1 MRFIE
6 KRPSEQSRQPWSYN
20 KNKLL
25 HSEYNIQKT
34 FFVFIYLFG
43 FHGQLSSI
51 LKPAKCLDSLTR
63 KTGVLCPSVYLTSPP
78 VSEVIPWPWLPPWL
92 TRTSRI
98 MQLKVSENKT
108 TLIILLCT
116 SVGVLLYKL
125 HWNTLVAF
133 HFTLIVLQL
142 FVLFFPTRSCLSGIF
157 IYPLEEN
164 SIVVG
169 FESMISNQII
179 TLQIKEKA
187 KIEDC
192 YLDCCN
198 TSNGAIQ
205 GGSGNVESWIN
216 IFECWQLIIMP

>member
-1 MRFIE
+1 MHFIE
-6 KRPSEQSRQPWSYN
+6 KRTSEQSRQPWSYN
-20 KNKLL
+20 KTNCFTL
-25 HSEYNIQKT
+25 NTT
-34 FFVFIYLFG
+34 FRRLSLFFYLFG

-98 MQLKVSENKT
+98 RQLKVSENKT
-108 TLIILLCT
+108 TQIILLCT

-142 FVLFFPTRSCLSGIF
+142 FVLFSLPVPACQGSLYIHWRRI
-157 IYPLEEN
+157 PL
-164 SIVVG
+164 
-169 FESMISNQII
+169 
-179 TLQIKEKA
+179 
-187 KIEDC
+187 
-192 YLDCCN
+192 
-198 TSNGAIQ
+198 
-205 GGSGNVESWIN
+205 
-216 IFECWQLIIMP
+216 